1 MSLAWFE
8 QYPHS
13 VWVTAFLYKDK
24 LIDFRIGSCPVHPFS
39 RTVTINTEEDKDEVF
54 NCKAETKEFIVNSS
68 EEHNEVFSV
77 LAYDWLDQFEKKDGL
92 SFNIDTISKRN
103 IPKIFKI
110 LENEKFYQSSI
121 NGIPNCY
128 YCSVITDLIKWLEER
143 KENNFLSNNS
153 FYQFKDRYKDKLD
166 NPNIKDDE
174 ASILG
179 IKIAY
184 LNRLFNKLKEEIK

>member
-1 MSLAWFE
+1 MAWFE
-8 QYPHS
+8 EYPHS
-13 VWVTAFLYKDK
+13 VWVTAFLHRGK
-24 LIDFRIGSCPVHPFS
+24 LIDFKIGACPVHPLS
-39 RTVTINTEEDKDEVF
+39 RTVIINTEEDKDEAF
-54 NCKAETKEFIVNSS
+54 NCKSETKEFIVNSR

-77 LAYDWLDQFEKKDGL
+77 LAYDWLDQFEKKEGF
-92 SFNIDTISKRN
+92 SFNIDTISRRN

-110 LENEKFYQSSI
+110 LENEKFCQSLI

-128 YCSVITDLIKWLEER
+128 YYSVVTDLIKWLEER
-143 KENNFLSNNS
+143 KEDKFLSNNS
-153 FYQFKDRYKDKLD
+153 FYQFKDSYKNKLD